1 MGSKGTTNIPITM
14 RVRSAISGVGQGEGE
29 QNIKVDGSVV
39 TTPAGNMPIETKPES
54 YLYNNSPKSPIDGSG
69 GGNKKGGKYKAHHL
83 SKKANIL

>member
-1 MGSKGTTNIPITM
+1 MGTKGTTNIPITM

-54 YLYNNSPKSPIDGSG
+54 YLFNNSPKSPIDGSG
-69 GGNKKGGKYKAHHL
+69 GGNKKGGK
-83 SKKANIL
+83 